1 MNEKTLLI
9 ISFICIA
16 IGLPVLYLLSALDYN
31 KEPRILS
38 EITGE
43 VKSIYQSDKVTIVN
57 VKPEG
62 TVPIV
67 SFDKENRVEKGQ
79 NITAKGRLSEYK
91 NKLEFI
97 AEDIRIG

>member
-1 MNEKTLLI
+1 MSEKILLI
-9 ISFICIA
+9 IAFICIG
-16 IGLPVLYLLSALDYN
+16 IGLPILYFLSALEYN
-31 KEPRILS
+31 KDPRILS

-67 SFDKENRVEKGQ
+67 SFNKENEVEKGQ

-91 NKLEFI
+91 NALEFV